1 MKKKNRKRAFAFEES
16 KSRKK
21 KHKEIELTGTFKMSR
36 HGFGFVELDNSC
48 KALLDHEKKSILIP
62 GQFIHGAL
70 DGDSVCVNLL
80 PPSRNFDDENRGPAG
95 RIVKILNR
103 KIKYFVA
110 RVTDDYDLEPL
121 NNKLPPYIS
130 PDTMKNC
137 KSGDYVKLQL
147 TGSSENVAF
156 AKMISRIGKAGVV
169 ADELDAIM
177 VEYNLLPPY
186 TEEENN
192 DAMAIE
198 PLEIDRQDRTNLLT
212 LTIDPFDAKD
222 FDDAISIADTED
234 DSTILVGVHIADVAA
249 YIPHKSQFDIAASK
263 RGFTS
268 YLPGRTLPM
277 LPAALT
283 AKISLQEGVNSLVHT
298 IFFTIE
304 KATGKILK
312 SSREHSIIKVD
323 KRLSYDEVQDFIDKR
338 KEFDWSSDINNA
350 VSNLIDITQKMR
362 KYRKETEEFLD
373 IPIPEV
379 RIICNEKTNTITGI
393 ANKTCRESE
402 NIIEECMLAA
412 NSAIGQEL
420 SEKSIAGIY
429 RTHQIPDPE
438 SILEFNTTLNDIY
451 NLGAVDLSNRKDI
464 NKFINNFPNTPGKT
478 MIMNTMLRAMPR
490 ATYEAKANLHFA
502 LGKPRYV
509 HFTSP
514 IRRYTDLSVHQQL
527 WNLDLGKRTRSKDKF
542 AAIAENCSYL
552 EKNNDDAYYAA
563 NDRLKLL
570 YLDAKATAAPNN
582 QVFFDGV
589 VCRYTKNGIL
599 VYVDEI
605 GMYGNLEVPSS
616 YTRKRQPSFDDY
628 NPNEERGYMSRKN
641 YNKYSLGLCLKLQLS
656 GIDFANNQLY
666 FIPVNQ

>member
-1 MKKKNRKRAFAFEES
+1 MKKKNRKRAFAPEES
-16 KSRKK
+16 RSRKK
-21 KHKEIELTGTFKMSR
+21 KSKEIEFFGTFKMSR
-36 HGFGFVELDNSC
+36 RGFGFVDLDKSC
-48 KALLDHEKKSILIP
+48 QDLLDYDKKSILIP

-70 DGDSVCVNLL
+70 DGDTVGVSLL
-80 PPSRNFDDENRGPAG
+80 PPSKDFYGEDKGPAG
-95 RIVKILNR
+95 RIVKILER

-110 RVTDDYDLEPL
+110 RVTDDYDLEPI
-121 NNKLPPYIS
+121 NNKLPPYIC
-130 PDTMKNC
+130 PDTMKDC
-137 KSGDYVKLQL
+137 RAGDYVKLQL

-156 AKMISRIGKAGVV
+156 AKMISRMGKAGVV
-169 ADELDAIM
+169 SDELDAIM
-177 VEYNLLPPY
+177 VEYNLLDPY

-192 DAMAIE
+192 DAMAIV
-198 PLEIDRQDRTNLLT
+198 PLEIPRQDRSNLLT

-222 FDDAISIADTED
+222 FDDAISVATPDENTVI
-234 DSTILVGVHIADVAA
+234 IGVHIADVAA

-283 AKISLQEGVNSLVHT
+283 AKISLQEGADSLVHT
-298 IFFTIE
+298 IFFNIE
-304 KATGKILK
+304 KATGKII
-312 SSREHSIIKVD
+312 STSREHSIIKVD

-338 KEFDWSSDINNA
+338 KEFDWSSDITNA
-350 VSNLIDITQKMR
+350 VSTLIDVTQKMR

-393 ANKTCRESE
+393 ANKTSRESE

-412 NSAIGQEL
+412 NSAIGKEL
-420 SEKSIAGIY
+420 SENSIAGIY

-438 SILEFNTTLNDIY
+438 SILEFNETLNDVY
-451 NLGAVDLSNRKDI
+451 HLGAVDLANRKDI
-464 NKFINNFPNTPGKT
+464 NKFIKNFPDTPGRT

-527 WNLDLGKRTRSKDKF
+527 WNLDLGKRTRSKEKF

-570 YLDAKATAAPNN
+570 YLDAKAQAAPNN
-582 QVFFDGV
+582 QIFFDGV
-589 VCRYTKNGIL
+589 VCRYTKYGIL

-605 GMYGNLEVPSS
+605 GMYGNLELPENSP
-616 YTRKRQPSFDDY
+616 RKRRPNFEDD
-628 NPNEERGYMSRKN
+628 NLLEGRGYMSRKN
-641 YNKYSLGLCLKLQLS
+641 YNQYSLGLCLKLQLS

-666 FIPVNQ
+666 FTPAKS